1 MGQKR
6 SVGKVEVKPRL
17 TGKEPYICP
26 KSAPV
31 RKIVT
36 LLMATLV
43 LGSGLAATGC
53 ASRTPQQKKTSAF
66 KRKAKFGKLPCPCE
80 SH

>member
-1 MGQKR
+1 M
-6 SVGKVEVKPRL
+6 GKVEVKPRL

-53 ASRTPQQKKTSAF
+53 ASRTPQQKKTASM